1 MKYTAW
7 LNQHIANLQGK
18 IVLITGA
25 NSGLGFYAA
34 KQLAYRGAHVLMAC
48 RNLET
53 AEAAKKSILLEVP
66 NANLTII
73 PFDQSSFESICSF
86 VAYMKVAHPRIDI
99 LLLNAGIIMPLKGA
113 KTKDGLPLTTGVNF
127 FNVYYL
133 LREWLGF
140 LDQRNAD
147 IRLVFVGSYSAYKAR
162 MTSMQ
167 SLLNHQLPRMNQYR
181 LSKLAIAM
189 LHHVFQMNLNLFDF
203 PVIDHVSAIL
213 VHPGLAS
220 TNIVRDLPSWLQVF
234 IKGLLSLIT
243 HSAESGA
250 LSLTYACGH
259 PYVTN
264 GQYIGPNGPG
274 ESFGYPTKLKLK
286 PHFSKGS
293 AKFTYEVGKYLETI
307 GGKSHVGS
315 R

>member
-1 MKYTAW
+1 
-7 LNQHIANLQGK
+7 
-18 IVLITGA
+18 
-25 NSGLGFYAA
+25 
-34 KQLAYRGAHVLMAC
+34 MAC
-48 RNLET
+48 RNLDT
-53 AEAAKKSILLEVP
+53 AEVAKKSILVDVP
-66 NANLTII
+66 NANLTIV
-73 PFDQSSFESICSF
+73 PFDQSSFESIHRF
-86 VAYMKVAHPRIDI
+86 VDHMKVAHPIIDI
-99 LLLNAGIIMPLKGA
+99 LLLNAGIIMPPRGA
-113 KTKDGLPLTTGVNF
+113 KTKEGLPLTTGVNF

-162 MTSMQ
+162 IRSMQ
-167 SLLNHQLPRMNQYR
+167 SLLNHQLPRMKQYGK
-181 LSKLAIAM
+181 SKLAIAM

-203 PVIDHVSAIL
+203 PVIDHVSSIL

-220 TNIVRDLPSWLQVF
+220 TNIVRDLPKWLQVF
-234 IKGLLSLIT
+234 IKGLLGLIT
-243 HSAESGA
+243 HSAEAGA

-259 PYVTN
+259 PYITN

-293 AKFTYEVGKYLETI
+293 AKFTYDVGKYLETI